1 MFYTVSITLGRYSF
15 YGFKTFTAI
24 AVYSKMEELTRFTC
38 GNDLVIKCGYHL
50 NTGFLSTPNLTRV
63 LCEYGY
69 ENTAYKLLLQDTR
82 PSWLYAVEQGA
93 TTIWETWDV
102 SLHEIYHIKLDLL
115 TIILA

>member
-1 MFYTVSITLGRYSF
+1 MDGEINSDCQADYVRALA
-15 YGFKTFTAI
+15 FKLLDEEAKKATAD
-24 AVYSKMEELTRFTC
+24 L
-38 GNDLVIKCGYHL
+38 NDLVIKCGYHL

-69 ENTAYKLLLQDTR
+69 EDTAYKLLLQDTR

-102 SLHEIYHIKLDLL
+102 SLHEIYHIKLELL